1 MMKNVLNKNDN
12 SNKEKKKIKIKKKE
26 ESCIIFTSPFEEP
39 IVSLFENFYSKEPIR
54 EVKLS
59 SFLHTRKFKEKV
71 ELYRTNTDEKIR
83 KKIKES
89 IECVTP
95 SGTFNQRRES
105 ALIKHTNLLC
115 IDIDSKDNRM
125 VDLPECKAILGEYFN
140 SLYYAG
146 VSIGGDEYF

>member
-1 MMKNVLNKNDN
+1 MDIMKNVLNKNDN
-12 SNKEKKKIKIKKKE
+12 SNKEKKKNKKKE

-115 IDIDSKDNRM
+115 IDCRNVKLYWENTLIVYIM
-125 VDLPECKAILGEYFN
+125 PECQLVETEYF
-140 SLYYAG
+140 
-146 VSIGGDEYF
+146 

>member
-12 SNKEKKKIKIKKKE
+12 SNKEKKKNKNKKKE

-105 ALIKHTNLLC
+105 ALIKHKKPC
-115 IDIDSKDNRM
+115 
-125 VDLPECKAILGEYFN
+125 
-140 SLYYAG
+140 
-146 VSIGGDEYF
+146 